1 VVGIAMALL
10 KRPKALLLDEFTGA
24 MYRMTE
30 QKMLD
35 LILKLKEVI
44 PVLVVTHRIRPAL
57 LADEVLILDQGK
69 LVEVGAPEVLAQG
82 DNLLSESL
90 RDLIK
95 G

>member
-1 VVGIAMALL
+1 
-10 KRPKALLLDEFTGA
+10 
-24 MYRMTE
+24 
-30 QKMLD
+30 
-35 LILKLKEVI
+35 VI